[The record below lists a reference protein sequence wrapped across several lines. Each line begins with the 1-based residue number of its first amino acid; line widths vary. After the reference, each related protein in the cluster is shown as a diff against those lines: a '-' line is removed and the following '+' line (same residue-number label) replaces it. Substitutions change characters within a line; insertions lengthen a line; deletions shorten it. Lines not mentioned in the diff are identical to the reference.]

1 MITKSSHTLP
11 SSPGKPPGLFFA
23 LLARIRHSGLGVPC
37 PHRPAAPGRKARRR
51 VLPLPDR
58 ARISNVTS
66 NPVSSRVSRSVSSG
80 FGGRVASNQ
89 TLRPVAG
96 PNSPLFA
103 PVLAPGVLVAGYGVH
118 IAPQFL
124 GLAIHFLRVVGG
136 PDQARCPT
144 MCSSGMQLV
153 SPQSVTL
160 LHLDRQARASV
171 LSPIDRARSPS
182 RSFT

>member
-1 MITKSSHTLP
+1 MAHDLSRHTRYLQAPVNRRGFSLRCSRRSS
-11 SSPGKPPGLFFA
+11 F
-23 LLARIRHSGLGVPC
+23 GLGVPSSSSGST
-37 PHRPAAPGRKARRR
+37 RTKARRR

-58 ARISNVTS
+58 CAGSATSRPTQSPHGLADRFLRVWWASREQSDPQARSW
-66 NPVSSRVSRSVSSG
+66 PEFALVSPR
-80 FGGRVASNQ
+80 
-89 TLRPVAG
+89 
-96 PNSPLFA
+96 SPLVSWWQA
-103 PVLAPGVLVAGYGVH
+103 MAY